1 MTTMVSIHRVKSI
14 TKRISIQDTGTIA
27 ITLSILDE
35 NDNRNEVTFF
45 GKDLKEMAFI
55 DCEFSDYR
63 NS

>member
-1 MTTMVSIHRVKSI
+1 MTTMVSIHRVKSV

-35 NDNRNEVTFF
+35 NDNRSEVTLF
-45 GKDLKEMAFI
+45 GKDLKEMAFVE
-55 DCEFSDYR
+55 CEFSDYR